1 MAKQYK
7 VSRNGQPIGT
17 FDIWGIKE
25 GLDDGKLRW
34 TDDFWTQGMNEW
46 SKLEVIRKLVMSSD
60 KAGSQGGL
68 SPDDKPAYDITE
80 KFPIIGLFILFV
92 GAAVFVIG
100 MVGNPDGSA
109 VRQQVLMQQMT
120 NGLLIMILGAIIA
133 KK

>member
-1 MAKQYK
+1 MANQYK
-7 VSRNGQPIGT
+7 VSRKGEEIGT

-25 GLDDGKLRW
+25 GLATNRLLW
-34 TDDFWTQGMNEW
+34 TDDFWTQGMKGW
-46 SKLEVIRKLVMSSD
+46 SKLEVIRKQVMAAEMTAPLGD
-60 KAGSQGGL
+60 DGSENKQP
-68 SPDDKPAYDITE
+68 SDITE

-92 GAAVFVIG
+92 GAAVFLIG

-120 NGLLIMILGAIIA
+120 NGLLMMILGVLIA